1 MSDVADGSVDVGNGS
16 VDVIDGSVDVGN
28 SLVVVDPVELA
39 SFSP

>member
-16 VDVIDGSVDVGN
+16 VDVIDGSVDVAN
-28 SLVVVDPVELA
+28 PLVLVDPAELA